1 MVCNFNKTHNVVGK
15 WFLSLLKGGRFGALL
30 LGLWGCATLADWTAP
45 RKLPAASQAKNLV
58 QLDREFWSALHLGD
72 YGKISGLITR
82 YKAVYAADPNQAK
95 AAVRLGFLHVWRLSE
110 WSRLKTIGPE
120 LIDDAALCKT
130 YFAEA
135 AEMLPKD
142 ARLAGFSAACS
153 LAQADISKNERNT
166 RRAYFDM
173 LDAVE
178 AWPEFN
184 GFTAGYVLGKLPYNH
199 ERYDEGVEFL
209 WRVLDECFGEEVNRK
224 GFDVKPFLAM
234 EVQHGAKR
242 ACWNSEIA
250 PHNFE
255 GFFLNMGDMLVKQG
269 NVEQA
274 KMIYNQ
280 AKSSKDYQKWP
291 YKHILESRLQ
301 QTERLVTAFRQP
313 VNPPQKPRGPVIM
326 FYSPFACT
334 GCHQGRFGK
343 T

>member
-1 MVCNFNKTHNVVGK
+1 MRNCGKTQRVLGQ
-15 WFLSLLKGGRFGALL
+15 WLPRILKGGRFGGIFLCLL
-30 LGLWGCATLADWTAP
+30 GCATLADWTAP
-45 RKLPAASQAKNLV
+45 QKLPAASPAKALA
-58 QLDREFWSALHLGD
+58 QLEQEFWSALHTGNIE
-72 YGKISGLITR
+72 KISGLITR
-82 YKAVYAADPNQAK
+82 YKAVYASDPNQAR

-110 WSRLKTIGPE
+110 WSRFKTIGPE
-120 LIDDAALCKT
+120 VIDDAALCKT

-135 AEMLPKD
+135 TEMLPED
-142 ARLAGFSAACS
+142 PRLAGFYAACS

-184 GFTAGYVLGKLPYNH
+184 GFTAGFTMSKLPHNH
-199 ERYDEGVEFL
+199 ERYDEAVEFQ
-209 WRVLDECFGEEVNRK
+209 WRVLDECFGQKVDRER
-224 GFDVKPFLAM
+224 FDVKPYLSM
-234 EVQHGAKR
+234 EVQQGAKR
-242 ACWNSEIA
+242 ACWNSVIA

-269 NVEQA
+269 NVAQA
-274 KMIYNQ
+274 KIIYTQ

-301 QTERLVTAFRQP
+301 QTEGLVSAFRRP
-313 VNPPQKPRGPVIM
+313 IIPPQKPTGPVIM

-334 GCHQGRFGK
+334 GCHQGRFDR